1 MRNISVLVG
10 SLVIFASCT
19 TMKGTPVKSESLPV
33 AKSGSPRFI
42 EDIRINPAGSSTTV
56 ENPSFTLK
64 RNAIAKNT
72 GTSSIEG
79 LNALQFKYGIL
90 INSPVESLSNE
101 KLLLF
106 LEDWYGTPYRY
117 GGSSKTGIDCS
128 AFTNF
133 LMTDVY
139 GVQIPRTSRDQ
150 FQVCKQIDR
159 EELREGDLV
168 FFKNRGRISHVGVYL
183 GNNKFAHASTSSG
196 VMISDLAEN
205 YFSRRYAGS
214 GRVL

>member
-1 MRNISVLVG
+1 
-10 SLVIFASCT
+10 
-19 TMKGTPVKSESLPV
+19 MKGTPVKSESLPV